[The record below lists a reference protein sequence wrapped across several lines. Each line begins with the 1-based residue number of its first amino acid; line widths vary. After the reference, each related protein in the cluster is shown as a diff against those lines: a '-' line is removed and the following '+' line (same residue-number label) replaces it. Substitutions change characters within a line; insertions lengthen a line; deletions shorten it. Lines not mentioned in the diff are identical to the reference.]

1 MRLKTYSI
9 ACSLM
14 LLGLPFLRG
23 ETLPEMLGKASL
35 NYAQRIEA
43 ATKELSTARERIAK
57 EKTPLIQATNAASER
72 ITALE
77 SEITRLETAQSRAQ
91 ERRQKLQRD
100 LDTLRKNLNYI
111 TTATQ
116 DGLKNMESFFLPGEA
131 ALYNERLLALRQKIE
146 NSTNPLDVS
155 NALDSMDLIVE
166 RMQRLQGGYVAK
178 GSSIVG
184 EDNQIVKGT
193 FAFAGPEVFF
203 HGDQGDLFGTVRLR
217 EGSLYPVTY
226 ALRDWK
232 SERALPLFEGKKG
245 SLFADPSSGKA
256 LRLRETKGTLYEH
269 IDKGGVVAYIIIG
282 VGLFSI
288 AICITKLRDLKKLT
302 LDEPQAIHAT
312 LKIVAQGSKQEAEK
326 AIESLQ
332 TATRELYLIGLRY
345 LDQPKALIEEH
356 LHAYTQKQRLYHE
369 RRLPLLAVI
378 VTASPLLGL
387 LGTVMGMTKTF
398 TLITVFGTGNAAKLS
413 SGISEVLVCTE
424 LGLMVA
430 VPTLVM
436 HSILSN
442 RAHNR
447 LALLERYSSEFI
459 IASEESKQAR
469 KA

>member
-1 MRLKTYSI
+1 MRLKIFSI
-9 ACSLM
+9 VCSLS
-14 LLGLPFLRG
+14 LLGLPFLKG

-35 NYAQRIEA
+35 NYAQRIDA
-43 ATKELSTARERIAK
+43 ATKELSTVREKIAK
-57 EKTPLIQATNAASER
+57 EKTPLIQATNATLER

-116 DGLKNMESFFLPGEA
+116 DGMKNMESFFLPGEA
-131 ALYNERLLALRQKIE
+131 ALYNERLLSLRQRIE
-146 NSTNPLDVS
+146 NSTNPLDLGTS
-155 NALDSMDLIVE
+155 LTAMDLIIE
-166 RMQRLQGGYVAK
+166 RLGRLQGGYTAK
-178 GSSIVG
+178 GKSIVG
-184 EDNQIVKGT
+184 EDNQVLTGT

-203 HGDQGDLFGTVRLR
+203 HADQGNLIGTVRLR
-217 EGSLYPVTY
+217 EGSLYPITY
-226 ALRDWK
+226 ALKDWNI
-232 SERALPLFEGKKG
+232 ERALPLFEGKKG
-245 SLFADPSSGKA
+245 TLFADPSSGKA

-282 VGLFSI
+282 VGLFSLV
-288 AICITKLRDLKKLT
+288 ICISKVMDLNKLT
-302 LDEPQAIHAT
+302 LDEPQTIHAT
-312 LKIVAQGSKQEAEK
+312 LEIVAKGSKQEAEK
-326 AIESLQ
+326 AIEALQ
-332 TATRELYLIGLRY
+332 IASRELFLIGLRY
-345 LDQPKALIEEH
+345 MDQPKSLIEEH
-356 LHAYTQKQRLYHE
+356 LHAYTQKQRLHHE

-430 VPTLVM
+430 VPTLVA

-459 IASEESKQAR
+459 ISTEEAKQAR
-469 KA
+469 KS